1 MRIKLS
7 RYWLVLLLLVTIGLL
22 EAVELPVNTAVPMI
36 SVSLTGFVENPGVY
50 QLSPINRLSDLL
62 LLDEARS
69 IKDQFS
75 SEMPDKQ
82 AKLFLTPSEVIAP
95 TADVPDYKAFQA
107 LRSVQII
114 RGNSKESY
122 DLLKFYRL
130 GEISQN
136 PFLRDGDVVLISAIQ
151 EFISINGGIN
161 LPGDVEFVAGDK
173 LSEII
178 SLGKGLSF
186 DADPA
191 KLTVYRY
198 QPNRID
204 YTIIKVDLNSPQGK
218 EFTLQA
224 DDRILIPQDAEITSK
239 QRVKISGQ
247 VKNPGEY
254 IINNNTSLYELML
267 QAGGLTARADIKSL
281 VYYSE
286 NISNE
291 PNHYL
296 ELLMT
301 RTMSDMTPVEYSY
314 LRSNLLQLKGK
325 YSINANKL
333 AESEGKEANPLLH
346 DGDHI
351 YIPEKMDM
359 VLVSGQVRYPGLV
372 SWSEGKNW
380 DYYIKAAGGYAN
392 NRKTGKGK
400 LIRSQSGNWVT
411 PKKDVPIM
419 PGDTVFVPGQTD
431 RSLWTDVKDIVTLSS
446 SLITIIIGL
455 RALSK

>member
-7 RYWLVLLLLVTIGLL
+7 RNWLALLLMAAIGLL
-22 EAVELPVNTAVPMI
+22 TAIELPVNPSVPMI

-62 LLDEARS
+62 VLDQAMS
-69 IKDQFS
+69 IKNLTTPEIPVEQT
-75 SEMPDKQ
+75 
-82 AKLFLTPSEVIAP
+82 KLLLSPNEAIAP
-95 TADVPDYKAFQA
+95 PDDGIDYKALQA

-151 EFISINGGIN
+151 DFISITGGIN
-161 LPGDVEFVAGDK
+161 LPGNVEFIAGDK
-173 LSEII
+173 LTDII
-178 SLGKGLSF
+178 ALVKGLSF

-198 QPNRID
+198 QDNRID
-204 YTIIKVDLNSPQGK
+204 HTIMKVDLNSPQGK
-218 EFTLQA
+218 EFLLKA
-224 DDRILIPQDAEITSK
+224 DDRILIPQDVEITSK

-254 IINNNTSLYELML
+254 IINNTTSLYELML
-267 QAGGLTARADIKSL
+267 QAGGLTARADIKGL

-286 NISNE
+286 NISSE

-301 RTMSDMTPVEYSY
+301 RTMIDMTPVEYSY

-325 YSINANKL
+325 YSINATKL

-359 VLVSGQVRYPGLV
+359 VWVSGQVRYPGLV

-392 NRKTGKGK
+392 NRKIGKGK
-400 LIRSQSGNWVT
+400 LIRGQSGNWVT
-411 PKKDVPIM
+411 PKKNVLIM

-455 RALSK
+455 RALTK